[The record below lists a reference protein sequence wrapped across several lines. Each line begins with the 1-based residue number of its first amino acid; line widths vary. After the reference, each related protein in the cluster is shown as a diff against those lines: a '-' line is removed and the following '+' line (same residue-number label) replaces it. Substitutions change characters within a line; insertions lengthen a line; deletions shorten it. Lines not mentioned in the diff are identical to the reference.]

1 MKYVSIPARGIR
13 GGHAKP
19 DLRIALAGQA
29 NVGKSV
35 IFNQL
40 TGLHQHIANWPGT
53 TVDKAEGT
61 LYYKGLVIEVI
72 DLPGIYSLTHL
83 SIEEKISR
91 DYIARERP
99 DVVVNV
105 VDATALER
113 HLIFTLQLLELERPL
128 VLVLNMM
135 DLAEKYGIE
144 IDVGALRGELG
155 VPVIMTIA
163 TRGKGVAQILD
174 AAIELQK
181 TGYSPKRIRYGR
193 EVEERIERLEA
204 ALGEIDLPHPRRWI
218 ALKLLEKDEEIWG
231 LVKERNL
238 RVIELAGEL
247 IAELES
253 IHGHDSSIVIANERA
268 CIANQIARRCT
279 RIVRPRKPTLGDRFD
294 EVATHPVLGYI
305 LAAIMFVGLFSIV
318 FGVGGIIAEFFEE
331 YLSKAMHDAWV
342 HVLGITPISEVGWSA
357 VESILFLLGLAIPY
371 ILPLYF
377 LTFLLENWGYLAR
390 VSFLMDSLMHKAGVH
405 GKAVMPMLLG
415 FGCNVPACLTARIMD
430 TWRERIITILM
441 TTLVPCS
448 AVTVVVMGLVGR
460 YLGISW
466 VIGLYLFALLIAF
479 ILGSIASRILPG
491 VPVELIM
498 EMPSYKVPSLKTILT
513 MTWIRLREYLE
524 IATPLII
531 IMGALVKAL
540 EILGLLDVIS
550 DALSPITS
558 SWLGLPKETG
568 VLLILGVLRKE
579 LILTTLA
586 ALLGT
591 MNFSQALT
599 PNQMIT
605 LSIVTILYIPCVAT
619 ISVLLKE
626 TGAKT
631 TIIITLT
638 EISLAI
644 LIGGIASKLLLI
656 LGIT

>member
-1 MKYVSIPARGIR
+1 MKYVGIPARGIR

-144 IDVGALRGELG
+144 IDVGALREELG
-155 VPVIMTIA
+155 APVIMTIA

-231 LVKERNL
+231 LVKERNP

-268 CIANQIARRCT
+268 CIANQIAKRCT

-294 EVATHPVLGYI
+294 EIATHPVLGYI
-305 LAAIMFVGLFSIV
+305 LAAIMFIGLFSIV

-331 YLSKAMHDAWV
+331 YLSKAMRDAWV

-357 VESILFLLGLAIPY
+357 VESVLFLLGLAIPY

-550 DALSPITS
+550 NALSPITS

-591 MNFSQALT
+591 MDFSQALT